1 MPLTS
6 ADRPLLL
13 VPSLEA
19 ADDIFVLLCL
29 PHPAVSEE
37 FLFPIRNRTSNILS
51 NKYQIQFKMANTFPL
66 HAVQVLGYR
75 VETAQFLLGQTCMN
89 AVCGAPGR
97 TSVQQSSCA
106 RFPSGLPI
114 IPRKD

>member
-13 VPSLEA
+13 VLSLEA

-37 FLFPIRNRTSNILS
+37 FLFPIRNRTSSILS
-51 NKYQIQFKMANTFPL
+51 NMYQIQIKMANTFPL
-66 HAVQVLGYR
+66 HAAQVLGCH
-75 VETAQFLLGQTCMN
+75 VETVQFLLGQTDMN
-89 AVCGAPGR
+89 AAV
-97 TSVQQSSCA
+97 
-106 RFPSGLPI
+106 
-114 IPRKD
+114 

>member
-51 NKYQIQFKMANTFPL
+51 NKYQIQVKMANTFPL

-89 AVCGAPGR
+89 AA
-97 TSVQQSSCA
+97 VQIRPQLSQQ
-106 RFPSGLPI
+106 PTPHIGLQVW
-114 IPRKD
+114 RQ

>member
-37 FLFPIRNRTSNILS
+37 FLFPIRNRISNILS
-51 NKYQIQFKMANTFPL
+51 NKYQIQAKMANTFPL
-66 HAVQVLGYR
+66 HAVQVLGYHGEA
-75 VETAQFLLGQTCMN
+75 VQFLLGQTCMN
-89 AVCGAPGR
+89 AA
-97 TSVQQSSCA
+97 VQIRPQLSS
-106 RFPSGLPI
+106 SQLQTGLEV
-114 IPRKD
+114 

>member
-19 ADDIFVLLCL
+19 AGDIFVLLCL

-51 NKYQIQFKMANTFPL
+51 NKNQIQAKMANTFPL
-66 HAVQVLGYR
+66 HAVQVLGYHGEA
-75 VETAQFLLGQTCMN
+75 VQFLLRQTCMN
-89 AVCGAPGR
+89 GAVQTRPQLSNSQLPTQGWKCGE
-97 TSVQQSSCA
+97 Q
-106 RFPSGLPI
+106 
-114 IPRKD
+114 